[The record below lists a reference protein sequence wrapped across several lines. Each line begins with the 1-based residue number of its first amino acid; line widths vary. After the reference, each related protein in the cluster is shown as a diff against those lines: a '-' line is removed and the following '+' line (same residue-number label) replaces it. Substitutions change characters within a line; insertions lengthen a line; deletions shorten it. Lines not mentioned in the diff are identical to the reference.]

1 MRPRRVTSLP
11 STACWTPCTVPLTK
25 GATCS
30 CDGAQPHPAGGGSR
44 RGGRRSPCRQ
54 LPAIRSPCPELRRRR
69 ARGDPVAAPRA
80 GARPAR
86 RAALGVLVRLREPG
100 RSALLARGGVVALHA
115 PVGARVSGHDHDL
128 WSVARAALLVR
139 DARAP

>member
-1 MRPRRVTSLP
+1 MRPRRVTSSP
-11 STACWTPCTVPLTK
+11 STACWTPCTVPPTK

-54 LPAIRSPCPELRRRR
+54 LPAIRSPRLELRRRR
-69 ARGDPVAAPRA
+69 ARGDPRAPLRA
-80 GARPAR
+80 LRRSPR

-100 RSALLARGGVVALHA
+100 RGVVLAGGRAVALHA
-115 PVGARVSGHDHDL
+115 VIGPGLPGDDHRL
-128 WSVARAALLVR
+128 RPLARAALLVR
-139 DARAP
+139 DTRPP